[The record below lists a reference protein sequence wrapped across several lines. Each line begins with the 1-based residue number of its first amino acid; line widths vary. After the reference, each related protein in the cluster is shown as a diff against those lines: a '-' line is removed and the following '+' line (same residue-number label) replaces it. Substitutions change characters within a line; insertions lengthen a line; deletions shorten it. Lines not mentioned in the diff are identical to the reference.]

1 MHASLVKPQDAVI
14 VSVLAAVL
22 ALGLTLTTPMVGVQV
37 VLGFLIV
44 LVAFT
49 SVPASLFLLIFS
61 MLLSPEMAVG
71 RVDGRGVGA
80 RELSLRVDDLLLV
93 VIGFSWLVKTII
105 YRDLALIR
113 DTTMNRPIGYYM
125 VVCVLATLIGVMTGR
140 VRPLTG
146 FFFIL
151 KYFEYFFVFFMVVN
165 HVSTKRQVVSLVTAL
180 LAICFVI
187 SVYAIAQIPSGQRAS
202 APFEG
207 ESGEP
212 NTLGGYLVFIL
223 AIVMGLFLHLKSNPI
238 RVMLVILMGFIS
250 MALMATL
257 SRSSYLAAGVLMLA
271 VAATQWRRPGVL
283 ALLLLIAVALPFIA
297 PNNVKSRVNETFFG
311 RQYGGEIKVGRVGF
325 DLSTTE
331 RLRSWQ
337 FVLND
342 WLHSPILGRGV
353 TGYAWADAQYVK
365 ILGETG
371 LAGLV
376 AFIFLIVRLW
386 RRARETFLA
395 EQDPFC
401 KGLAHGLLLGMVAML
416 AHGIGANTF
425 IIIRIMEPFWLCAGL
440 VMILPRL
447 SSEQTDPAPQR
458 AVV

>member
-1 MHASLVKPQDAVI
+1 MHASIVKPQDVVM

-37 VLGFLIV
+37 VFGFLIV

-49 SVPASLFLLIFS
+49 SVPASLFLLICS
-61 MLLSPEMAVG
+61 MLLSPEISVG
-71 RVDGRGVGA
+71 QAEGRGVGA

-93 VIGFSWLVKTII
+93 IIGFSWLVKTLI
-105 YRDLALIR
+105 YRELALIR
-113 DTTMNRPIGYYM
+113 ETPINRPIIYYM
-125 VVCVLATLIGVMTGR
+125 LVCVLATLIGVIAGR

-146 FFFIL
+146 FFFLL

-180 LAICFVI
+180 LAISFVI
-187 SVYAIAQIPSGQRAS
+187 SLYAIVQIPSGLRAS

-207 ESGEP
+207 ETGEP

-223 AIVMGLFLHLKSNPI
+223 AIVMGLFLHMKSGAI
-238 RVMLVILMGFIS
+238 RGMLVLLMGFIS
-250 MALMATL
+250 LALMATL
-257 SRSSYLAAGVLMLA
+257 SRSSYLAAGVLIFA

-283 ALLLLIAVALPFIA
+283 AVILLLAVVLPFVA
-297 PNNVKSRVNETFFG
+297 PANVKDRVSETFFG
-311 RQYGGEIKVGRVGF
+311 RQYGGEITVGHVGL

-337 FVLND
+337 YVLKD
-342 WLHSPILGRGV
+342 WLHSPLLGRGV

-376 AFIFLIVRLW
+376 AFIFLIFRLW

-447 SSEQTDPAPQR
+447 TSEQTDRAPQR
-458 AVV
+458 AFV

>member
-1 MHASLVKPQDAVI
+1 MQASIVKPQDVVT

-22 ALGLTLTTPMVGVQV
+22 ALGLTLTTPTVGLQV
-37 VLGFLIV
+37 VVGFLVI

-61 MLLSPEMAVG
+61 MLLSPELAVG
-71 RVDGRGVGA
+71 RVEGRGVGG
-80 RELSLRVDDLLLV
+80 RELSLRADDLLLV
-93 VIGFSWLVKTII
+93 VIGFSWLVKTIL
-105 YRDLALIR
+105 YRDLALVR
-113 DTTMNRPIGYYM
+113 DTPINRPIVYYM
-125 VVCVLATLIGVMTGR
+125 LVCVVATLIGVMAGR

-146 FFFIL
+146 FFFVL

-165 HVSTKRQVVSLVTAL
+165 HVSSKRQVVSLVTAL
-180 LAICFVI
+180 LTICFVI
-187 SVYAIAQIPSGQRAS
+187 SIYAIAQIPSGQRAS

-223 AIVMGLFLHLKSNPI
+223 AIVMGLFLHLKSRPI
-238 RVMLVILMGFIS
+238 RVTLGLLMGFIS
-250 MALMATL
+250 LALMATL
-257 SRSSYLAAGVLMLA
+257 SRSSYLAAGVLLLS

-283 ALLLLIAVALPFIA
+283 ACILLLAIVLPFLA
-297 PNNVKSRVNETFFG
+297 PANVKHRVSETFFG
-311 RQYGGEIKVGRVGF
+311 RQYGGEIKVGGVGL
-325 DLSTTE
+325 DLSTSE

-337 FVLND
+337 YVLKD
-342 WLHSPILGRGV
+342 WVQNPLLGRGV
-353 TGYAWADAQYVK
+353 TGYVWADAQYVK

-376 AFIFLIVRLW
+376 AFVFVMVRLW
-386 RRARETFLA
+386 RRARETFVA

-401 KGLAHGLLLGMVAML
+401 KGLAHGFLLGMIAML
-416 AHGIGANTF
+416 AHGVGANTF

-440 VMILPRL
+440 VIILPRL
-447 SSEQTDPAPQR
+447 TAEQTVGVPQR
-458 AVV
+458 AFP